1 MRGLPSLDT
10 QHTCVSPHRV
20 APRHRAQLHTAV
32 PRRAHPAWHARNHLR
47 PTHTLVHRV
56 HRPARWNAE
65 TLFTHDVSDGHF
77 YHLYLRHRHPH
88 HRHPHHRLRCHLPR
102 PHLHTAPALGCTRLG
117 SPLGSLDSPF
127 SSHLCSPLCSP
138 LCSARTARP
147 QCRGAHSRPSR
158 RSGRRACCHAAAAQ
172 DHLASTSPLSDIE
185 DAIPLPAASGYG
197 IDAPNAQGVAPVPD

>member
-32 PRRAHPAWHARNHLR
+32 PRRAHPAWHARNHVR

-102 PHLHTAPALGCTRLG
+102 RHLHTAPALGCTRLG

-127 SSHLCSPLCSP
+127 SSPLCSP
-138 LCSARTARP
+138 LCSARWAYP
-147 QCRGAHSRPSR
+147 QCRGAHSRLSR
-158 RSGRRACCHAAAAQ
+158 QSRRRACCHCCRCAGAPE
-172 DHLASTSPLSDIE
+172 SPL
-185 DAIPLPAASGYG
+185 
-197 IDAPNAQGVAPVPD
+197 

>member
-32 PRRAHPAWHARNHLR
+32 PRRAHPAWHARNHVL

-56 HRPARWNAE
+56 HRLARWRADRRYSH
-65 TLFTHDVSDGHF
+65 TMSRTGICVTFTSATVIPTTVSAAISPAAISTQ
-77 YHLYLRHRHPH
+77 HLRSAAYALAHPSAPST
-88 HRHPHHRLRCHLPR
+88 HP
-102 PHLHTAPALGCTRLG
+102 
-117 SPLGSLDSPF
+117 
-127 SSHLCSPLCSP
+127 
-138 LCSARTARP
+138 SARISARP
-147 QCRGAHSRPSR
+147 SARPSALQERLVRNVVVRTPGRAVGLEGARAATLPLR
-158 RSGRRACCHAAAAQ
+158 RITLQAP
-172 DHLASTSPLSDIE
+172 LLSDIE